1 MYNAI
6 KKSILSLFLSFAVI
20 VILIISINCFKTQNK
35 KSGNS
40 NYSLKA
46 YKNTVALYNGDKII
60 EIYNN
65 IVLNTLPE
73 KDILAFKNGIDVST
87 PSQAETLLEDYES

>member
-6 KKSILSLFLSFAVI
+6 KKSILSLFLSLAVI
-20 VILIISINCFKTQNK
+20 MILIITVNFFKSQNK
-35 KSGNS
+35 KSDGS

-46 YKNTVALYNGDKII
+46 YKNTVALYNGDEII

-73 KDILAFKNGIDVST
+73 KDIIAFKNGIDVST